1 MAGEFGG
8 RSLFPCQRLTP
19 EQIGNCRLL
28 DVGDN
33 QIFDTIHIGSK
44 STNQD
49 DDDDGGGRD
58 YDGHDDDNE
67 FPETRYW

>member
-33 QIFDTIHIGSK
+33 QIFDTIHIESK

-49 DDDDGGGRD
+49 DGD

>member
-33 QIFDTIHIGSK
+33 QIFDTNHIGSK

-49 DDDDGGGRD
+49 DGGD
-58 YDGHDDDNE
+58 YDDHDDDNE